1 MKSDNILSDN
11 ELANIKCIE
20 NLIVLRDNRDYN
32 ILSHRIME
40 KLLFDVCVN
49 EKLRFRFSKK
59 DVYIGLPLDF
69 SMCTTRKLGMLSVSP
84 FCVSFL
90 LCVYI
95 FPLYR

>member
-49 EKLRFRFSKK
+49 E
-59 DVYIGLPLDF
+59 
-69 SMCTTRKLGMLSVSP
+69 
-84 FCVSFL
+84 
-90 LCVYI
+90 
-95 FPLYR
+95 